1 MMGLFGGKQ
10 MKLGSRR
17 VLVPLFGVL
26 FVAGLLSARGQE
38 EGSITTRP
46 LAGAVSYLV
55 GDGGNIG
62 VSAGADG
69 LLVVDDKFER
79 LAPAIDEAL
88 AKLGPAKPR
97 FLVNTHHHGDHTG
110 GNATFRAA
118 SAKMIVGHANVPEF
132 MRRQA
137 QAGTQPAVPDVTFT
151 ETWRQ
156 SFGAETVRAKYYAPA
171 HTGGDAVI
179 FFEDAN
185 VAHMGD
191 VGFNQRHPIVDR
203 PYGASVRGW
212 ITLLEGTAADHDAE
226 TVFIFGHAKEGTSL
240 TGRRDSLLLIRDY
253 FSAALEHVQRGVA
266 AGRSKE
272 EITALPTLPRFEEW
286 ASQPP
291 RLSLQSVLGVTYD
304 ELTGA

>member
-1 MMGLFGGKQ
+1 MTMD
-10 MKLGSRR
+10 RR
-17 VLVPLFGVL
+17 SFLRTSSLA
-26 FVAGLLSARGQE
+26 VA
-38 EGSITTRP
+38 
-46 LAGAVSYLV
+46 AGAAAPRSLLGLGGAPLQVPFETIRGNV
-55 GDGGNIG
+55 GYSVGRGGTMGWYIG
-62 VSAGADG
+62 PDAVV
-69 LLVVDDKFER
+69 VVDSQFADSAQAFLDALEER
-79 LAPAIDEAL
+79 SQRPVDA
-88 AKLGPAKPR
+88 
-97 FLVNTHHHGDHTG
+97 LVNTHHHGDHTG
-110 GNATFRAA
+110 GNATFKAA
-118 SAKMIVGHANVPEF
+118 SAKMIVGHVNVPEF

-179 FFEDAN
+179 FFENAN

-212 ITLLEGTAADHDAE
+212 VTLLERTAADHDAE

-240 TGRRDSLLLIRDY
+240 TGRRDSLMVIRDY
-253 FSAALEHVQRGVA
+253 FSAALDHVQRGIS

-272 EITALPTLPRFEEW
+272 EIASLASLPRFEEW

-304 ELTGA
+304 ELSGS

>member
-1 MMGLFGGKQ
+1 MSMN
-10 MKLGSRR
+10 RR
-17 VLVPLFGVL
+17 SFLRTSSLAL
-26 FVAGLLSARGQE
+26 A
-38 EGSITTRP
+38 
-46 LAGAVSYLV
+46 AGAAAPRSLLGRDGAPLQVPFETIRRNV
-55 GDGGNIG
+55 GYSIGRGGTMGWYISPDA
-62 VSAGADG
+62 VV
-69 LLVVDDKFER
+69 VVDSQFADSAQAF
-79 LAPAIDEAL
+79 LDAL
-88 AKLGPAKPR
+88 EGRSQRTVDALI
-97 FLVNTHHHGDHTG
+97 NTHHHGDHTG

-118 SAKMIVGHANVPEF
+118 SVRMVVGHANVPEF

-151 ETWRQ
+151 ETWSQ
-156 SFGAETVRAKYYAPA
+156 SFGGETVRAKYYAPA

-179 FFEDAN
+179 FFENAN

-212 ITLLEGTAADHDAE
+212 VTLLERTAADHDGE
-226 TVFIFGHAKEGTSL
+226 TVYLFGHAKEGTSL
-240 TGRRDSLLLIRDY
+240 TGNRDSLMLIRDY

-272 EITALPTLPRFEEW
+272 EITALPSLPRFEEW

-291 RLSLQSVLGVTYD
+291 RLSLQNVLGVTFD